1 MTEETKIEEAITV
14 GKQNTMTISNPCIR
28 CGKERIV
35 SKTWKEEI
43 QNFSGTSF
51 ITHTETV
58 CPDKECQKILDEKFK
73 QEKERKEALLVEK
86 QKRYEQ
92 SKINAQKKRAEKE

>member
-1 MTEETKIEEAITV
+1 M
-14 GKQNTMTISNPCIR
+14 NSNSTPCIR

-35 SKTWKEEI
+35 SKTWKEEVT
-43 QNFSGTSF
+43 NFFGSSF

-58 CPDKECQKILDEKFK
+58 CPDEECQKIVDAKFK
-73 QEKERKEALLVEK
+73 QEREKKEALLAEK

-92 SKINAQKKRAEKE
+92 SQKNAKKKATA

>member
-1 MTEETKIEEAITV
+1 M
-14 GKQNTMTISNPCIR
+14 NNSNPCIR

-35 SKTWKEEI
+35 SKTWKEEVT
-43 QNFSGTSF
+43 NFFGSSF

-58 CPDKECQKILDEKFK
+58 CPDGECQKIVNAKFK
-73 QEKERKEALLVEK
+73 QEKEKKEALMLEK

-92 SKINAQKKRAEKE
+92 SQKNAKKKTAEKVAEAATKE

>member
-1 MTEETKIEEAITV
+1 MTS
-14 GKQNTMTISNPCIR
+14 NNPCIR

-35 SKTWKEEI
+35 SKTWKEEVT
-43 QNFSGTSF
+43 NFFGSSV

-58 CPDKECQKILDEKFK
+58 CPDEECQKVVDAKFK
-73 QEKERKEALLVEK
+73 QEKEKKEALMLEK

-92 SKINAQKKRAEKE
+92 SQKNAKKKAIA

>member
-1 MTEETKIEEAITV
+1 M
-14 GKQNTMTISNPCIR
+14 NNSNPCIR
-28 CGKERIV
+28 CGKERLV

-43 QNFSGTSF
+43 TNFFGSSF
-51 ITHTETV
+51 VTHTETV
-58 CPDKECQKILDEKFK
+58 CPDKECQKIVEAKFQ

-92 SKINAQKKRAEKE
+92 SKKNAKKKSVEETETP

>member
-1 MTEETKIEEAITV
+1 M
-14 GKQNTMTISNPCIR
+14 NSNSTPCIR

-35 SKTWKEEI
+35 SKTWKEEVT
-43 QNFSGTSF
+43 NFFGSSF

-58 CPDKECQKILDEKFK
+58 CPDEECQKIVEAKFK
-73 QEKERKEALLVEK
+73 QEREKKEALLAEK

-92 SKINAQKKRAEKE
+92 SQKNAKKKAVV

>member
-1 MTEETKIEEAITV
+1 M
-14 GKQNTMTISNPCIR
+14 NSSNPCIR

-43 QNFSGTSF
+43 HNFSGTSF

-58 CPDKECQKILDEKFK
+58 CPDGECQKIVDAKFK
-73 QEKERKEALLVEK
+73 QEKEKKEALQVEK

-92 SKINAQKKRAEKE
+92 SLKNAKKKSAEKATV

>member
-1 MTEETKIEEAITV
+1 MHNPNST
-14 GKQNTMTISNPCIR
+14 PCIR

-43 QNFSGTSF
+43 TNFFGSSF
-51 ITHTETV
+51 VTHTETV
-58 CPDKECQKILDEKFK
+58 CPDEECQKVVDEKFR
-73 QEKERKEALLVEK
+73 QEREKKEAIQLEK

-92 SKINAQKKRAEKE
+92 SQKNAKKKVAV